1 MLSSVWHAILD
12 NFRPISIWATQLAI
26 FSLTDGAHGEAWTRA
41 SYAQLVGL
49 VVMLL
54 GTAVY
59 NGTVAVPGLPVQDLL
74 SKNDAK
80 STPALTRSPMLTQ
93 NAQPGLEFGSGSP
106 YAQQRVS
113 IDNSSL
119 TEKLVGI
126 GINK

>member
-54 GTAVY
+54 GTVR
-59 NGTVAVPGLPVQDLL
+59 
-74 SKNDAK
+74 
-80 STPALTRSPMLTQ
+80 PAILD
-93 NAQPGLEFGSGSP
+93 GSGWGE
-106 YAQQRVS
+106 Q
-113 IDNSSL
+113 L
-119 TEKLVGI
+119 LCVGCAPSASRALARDD
-126 GINK
+126 